1 MTISLSRAP
10 SPELMS
16 LKAAATILRR
26 PRGVPSIPPLSV
38 RLSGVRAASTQL
50 AAYRELCGF
59 ADSRTLPITFP
70 HIMAAGLLLH
80 LLTQPGFPLPLLGL
94 VHLRNRIEQLR
105 GIGTGEALDIELRVG
120 EARQVRLGLEF
131 DLITEVQIEGE
142 LVWREVMTTLYR
154 LPAPR
159 SASSPPPPPAAQLA
173 DYLPFTAP
181 ADIGRRYAAVGK
193 DYNPIHLAPLSAR
206 LFGFKRHIAHGMW
219 SLAHCAALLAER
231 LETEPRLL
239 EVAFRQPLFLPG
251 RATLKFA
258 HAVGVSQAGIDF
270 ELLSARDGKVHLQ
283 GGLR

>member
-1 MTISLSRAP
+1 MTVSLSRAP
-10 SPELMS
+10 SSELMS

-26 PRGVPSIPPLSV
+26 PKGVPSIPPLSV
-38 RLSGVRAASTQL
+38 RLNGARASSSQL
-50 AAYRELCGF
+50 SAYRELCGF

-80 LLTQPGFPLPLLGL
+80 LLTQPEFPLPLLGL

-105 GIGTGEALDIELRVG
+105 GIGTGEALDIELRLDA
-120 EARQVRLGLEF
+120 AREVRLGLEF
-131 DLITEVQIEGE
+131 DLITEVSVDGE
-142 LVWREVMTTLYR
+142 RVWREVMTNLYR
-154 LPAPR
+154 LPAPK
-159 SASSPPPPPAAQLA
+159 SASSPPPAGAQLA

-193 DYNPIHLAPLSAR
+193 DYNPIHLTPLSAR

-219 SLAHCAALLAER
+219 SLARCAALLSER

-283 GGLR
+283 GALR